1 MQEGIFSSLSLKKDA
16 CFNDIA
22 AIKLPKDLC
31 PFGCKTTKCP
41 YGWDVEKCPH
51 NLSEKSL
58 EELSEYALKAY
69 YYGDEDVEVDYRKQV
84 DPKLLK
90 AVEQYKRPG
99 NWRK

>member
-1 MQEGIFSSLSLKKDA
+1 MKEFKLKGLDFECNDK
-16 CFNDIA
+16 FNYA
-22 AIKLPKDLC
+22 AGDPDGSVWVFVEDPNC
-31 PFGCKTTKCP
+31 TP